1 MDSLQNPLN
10 KLSLRLSWNELR
22 AILIFR
28 TSLIPGAG
36 LGVFANM
43 PFKAKTIVGYY
54 NGVHLVK
61 NEVKSTIVVLL

>member
-1 MDSLQNPLN
+1 MEQT
-10 KLSLRLSWNELR
+10 EGV
-22 AILIFR
+22 LIFR

-61 NEVKSTIVVLL
+61 NEVKRLLKVQSWCFC

>member
-1 MDSLQNPLN
+1 MDSLQDPLSILFLRFSWN
-10 KLSLRLSWNELR
+10 KLK

-43 PFKAKTIVGYY
+43 PFQAKTIVGYY

-61 NEVKSTIVVLL
+61 NEVKRL